1 MIDQEEKKPDEEE
14 KKEEPAVLRKPVGVP
29 TMLGGLGGTNMMAEL
44 KAKQEKR
51 KSQVKLYITLKAP
64 KKQKTR
70 LCLQKFKKVPSKLY
84 HVENLKL
91 RRQAM

>member
-14 KKEEPAVLRKPVGVP
+14 KKEEPAVMRKPVGVP

-51 KSQVKLYITLKAP
+51 KSQVKLYITHKLGTKKAEDRIHVCKIS
-64 KKQKTR
+64 KKF
-70 LCLQKFKKVPSKLY
+70 CPSY
-84 HVENLKL
+84 IML
-91 RRQAM
+91 RI